1 MSAAAPLDPH
11 DKMRGRDVNK
21 VARGEQAPRPVH
33 QPGTVSAPPPP
44 SSTDSKLD
52 AGKKAS
58 ANAIGERIRHCY
70 IQFLEYKR
78 CIQEKGKDDNECE
91 KIAKEYTSSCPSQ
104 WIEKWHEDREQ
115 HGR

>member
-44 SSTDSKLD
+44 STDSKNKLSRWSGPTKVRVPKLSPLPYSGD
-52 AGKKAS
+52 LTPIYMAYV
-58 ANAIGERIRHCY
+58 H
-70 IQFLEYKR
+70 
-78 CIQEKGKDDNECE
+78 
-91 KIAKEYTSSCPSQ
+91 
-104 WIEKWHEDREQ
+104 
-115 HGR
+115 